1 MLALAT
7 RFFSGGPNMASAA
20 TRWISAALLVAAA
33 LVTACAEQRYV
44 PPPSPRAAAGM
55 PPATVRAAVQGD
67 VTGAWQMLVLPPDI
81 AQQVNLTDRFDEP
94 WQYMLVGDGRVG
106 FLASPEAPNPLID
119 AAGLRAM
126 FDREPSWNTYTVVG
140 GVVTVT
146 SPQVTGFAI
155 RRDVWHVD
163 IVTSAGAFL
172 GLAVLPGDAVMYL
185 RDASGQNIHRRVMR
199 RMV

>member
-119 AAGLRAM
+119 AADHRVGVPAGFAVEHRAQ
-126 FDREPSWNTYTVVG
+126 PG